1 MPGSGV
7 TRTISYGLRLMHLLV
22 LYSLTN
28 INTAKFFLIYVMCF
42 ILGAFLMWCTSGDN
56 STTEGASV
64 RNPLFAQMAADQ
76 QIYQN
81 IIEDSC
87 LV

>member
-1 MPGSGV
+1 M
-7 TRTISYGLRLMHLLV
+7 
-22 LYSLTN
+22 
-28 INTAKFFLIYVMCF
+28 YVMCF

>member
-7 TRTISYGLRLMHLLV
+7 TRTISYGLRLMHLMV

-28 INTAKFFLIYVMCF
+28 INTAKKFLMYVMCF

-56 STTEGASV
+56 STTEGTSV

>member
-28 INTAKFFLIYVMCF
+28 INTAKKIVMYV
-42 ILGAFLMWCTSGDN
+42 IS
-56 STTEGASV
+56 
-64 RNPLFAQMAADQ
+64 
-76 QIYQN
+76 I
-81 IIEDSC
+81 SC
-87 LV
+87 VSYWEHF

>member
-7 TRTISYGLRLMHLLV
+7 TRTISYGLRLMHLMV

-28 INTAKFFLIYVMCF
+28 INTAKKFLMYVMCF

-64 RNPLFAQMAADQ
+64 RNPFFAQMAADQ